1 LGTKIKTL
9 KKKSGKIIFPSFFPS
24 CPPPLKNILMITLF
38 YYYSEN
44 DIALI
49 IKYEFHDEKQPDQ
62 ENCTHPESA
71 SNKRKQIEEQ
81 NEHSSPVKKLKQP
94 WGADRKR
101 QNIIDYSYIK
111 LPALAFVNY
120 LSLDCPQFLEDC
132 LR

>member
-1 LGTKIKTL
+1 
-9 KKKSGKIIFPSFFPS
+9 
-24 CPPPLKNILMITLF
+24 MITLF

-132 LR
+132 LRWEPFF